1 MPDNVTIELKGLDEA
16 VKKLTTFAQ
25 LRKAHA
31 GIRAAGMYLAGKMKI
46 YPPRKHITI
55 ASLGGWKSD
64 KQRKWFFANLR
75 KGTID
80 VPYRRGQSP
89 GSEDLANKWTSK
101 YDKNKFQAEV
111 GNNASYA
118 RLVMGEK
125 QTEMMKRIGWKKVD
139 VIAKEE
145 TRKVQELMIDAVRR
159 AIQRA

>member
-1 MPDNVTIELKGLDEA
+1 MPDGVTIEIEGLDEA
-16 VKKLTTFAQ
+16 VRKLESLAQ
-25 LRKAHA
+25 LKKVHA
-31 GIRAAGMYLAGKMKI
+31 GIRAAGMYLKGKEAI
-46 YPPRKHITI
+46 YPRYKHISI

-64 KQRKWFFANLR
+64 KQRKWFFWALN
-75 KGTID
+75 KGKID

-89 GSEDLANKWTSK
+89 GSEDLAAKWTSK
-101 YDKNKFQAEV
+101 YDKNKFQAVV

-145 TRKVQELMIDAVRR
+145 TRKVTELMIDAVRR
-159 AIQRA
+159 AIANP

>member
-1 MPDNVTIELKGLDEA
+1 MPDNVSIELVGLDEA
-16 VKKLTTFAQ
+16 VKKLTDLAQ
-25 LRKAHA
+25 LRKVHA
-31 GIRAAGMYLAGKMKI
+31 GIRAAGMYLKGKMAK
-46 YPPRKHITI
+46 YPPRKHISI

-75 KGTID
+75 AGTID
-80 VPYRRGQSP
+80 VPYRRGMSP

-101 YDKNKFQAEV
+101 YDKNKFEGRV

-145 TRKVQELMIDAVRR
+145 TRKVTELVIKAVRR
-159 AIQRA
+159 AIQNP